1 MRHFS
6 VCHLFFSLD
15 VEELNCSYFELQHW
29 LKGISVCFWNCSCWF
44 WHCTQFW
51 TENQIMQRH
60 RHRERERVSDCLIFR
75 WARRTNKKP
84 CQHHTLKLYNKLSIF
99 IFPCAQS
106 GNKDICHT
114 AFGSLYVIWFVLQIY
129 LFLLFLRFYMVCMC
143 LEFNLS
149 AEIPNGRIY
158 SKWKFIA

>member
-1 MRHFS
+1 MRHFF
-6 VCHLFFSLD
+6 HLPPFFLLD

-44 WHCTQFW
+44 WHCTQFR

-60 RHRERERVSDCLIFR
+60 RHRERQREWLSHISMSQENQQQTV
-75 WARRTNKKP
+75 